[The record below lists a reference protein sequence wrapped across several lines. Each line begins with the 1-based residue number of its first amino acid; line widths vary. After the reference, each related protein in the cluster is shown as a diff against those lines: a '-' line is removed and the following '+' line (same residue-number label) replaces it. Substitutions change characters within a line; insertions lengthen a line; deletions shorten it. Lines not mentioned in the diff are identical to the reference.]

1 MKNDLCRHYC
11 HHIVYGKFCIHV
23 PHWNDFG
30 KQSLSWLRV
39 SRHTSLFRF
48 KARDLRH
55 YSLNWRLC
63 VFFTLLK
70 HSKLRARHR
79 RWSNEYVLNS
89 MTSCNW
95 RYIGNPRPLPKLHK
109 CDRGGRDKE
118 SVSIHQCSQLT
129 VRAAATTPSTHTLKP
144 WRRIDKRQ
152 TPKTYRSVLG
162 QYLPSNAKCK
172 RQPLACLC

>member
-1 MKNDLCRHYC
+1 MSVSVSSASLCQC
-11 HHIVYGKFCIHV
+11 HGSVIA
-23 PHWNDFG
+23 
-30 KQSLSWLRV
+30 
-39 SRHTSLFRF
+39 TE
-48 KARDLRH
+48 
-55 YSLNWRLC
+55 
-63 VFFTLLK
+63 
-70 HSKLRARHR
+70 RHR
-79 RWSNEYVLNS
+79 LWSL
-89 MTSCNW
+89 
-95 RYIGNPRPLPKLHK
+95 RLPLIKLQRKPGKHKLYIVNIVKYCRKRVCVCVNGHLRPLGYWPLPKLHK